1 MAAPD
6 ARGALLRPGEADELR
21 HGIED
26 NLVTLGATRLA
37 AVNLRVMDP
46 AEPPGSRFDAQL
58 AALVRVRE
66 EGLIGGVG
74 LSNISRR
81 HLLRAVAQTA
91 PAPAPTSPRTSPPR
105 TSGSTTRPAFSGKRS
120 IRRPTRCR
128 SPMNWPLSS

>member
-1 MAAPD
+1 GASD
-6 ARGALLRPGEADELR
+6 ARGAVLRPGEADELR

-58 AALVRVRE
+58 AALVRARE

-74 LSNISRR
+74 LSNISRGTWFGR
-81 HLLRAVAQTA
+81 WPRRKSSVC
-91 PAPAPTSPRTSPPR
+91 RTSSTWPISGPG
-105 TSGSTTRPAFSGKRS
+105 TS
-120 IRRPTRCR
+120 
-128 SPMNWPLSS
+128 SPSARH